1 MNQNFEFDDA
11 TQGMDYAGISPT
23 AGGCVA
29 TVRRELTAEDVL
41 YRVATVSAVLFLLI
55 TML

>member
-11 TQGMDYAGISPT
+11 TQGIDYAGLGADMSGAVTTIRR
-23 AGGCVA
+23 V
-29 TVRRELTAEDVL
+29 TVEDVL